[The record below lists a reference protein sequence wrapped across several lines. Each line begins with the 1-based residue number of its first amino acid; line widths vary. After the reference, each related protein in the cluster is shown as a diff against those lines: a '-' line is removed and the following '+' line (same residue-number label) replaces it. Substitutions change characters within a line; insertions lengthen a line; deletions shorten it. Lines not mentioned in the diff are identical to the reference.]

1 MNNEIITSPNSV
13 LRRLKTIEGHL
24 KGVVRMVEEDAY
36 CIDVIRQIQAVEAA
50 LNKVSAQILEEHLNS
65 CVITAIRGD
74 SEGER
79 ERVLKE
85 ISEVFEMA
93 NKV

>member
-1 MNNEIITSPNSV
+1 MSDST
-13 LRRLKTIEGHL
+13 LKRLKTIEGHL
-24 KGVVRMVEEDAY
+24 KGIIRMVEEDAY
-36 CIDVIRQIQAVEAA
+36 CIDIIRQIQAVESA
-50 LNKVSAQILEEHLNS
+50 LNKVSGQILDEHLNS
-65 CVITAIRGD
+65 CVITAIQGD
-74 SEGER
+74 DPKER

>member
-1 MNNEIITSPNSV
+1 MENENS

-24 KGVVRMVEEDAY
+24 RGVIRMVEEDAY

-50 LNKVSAQILEEHLNS
+50 LNKVSSQILENHLNS
-65 CVITAIRGD
+65 CVITAIKGD
-74 SEGER
+74 NPKER
-79 ERVLKE
+79 ERVLNE
-85 ISEVFEMA
+85 ITEVFEMA

>member
-1 MNNEIITSPNSV
+1 MENDTSS

-24 KGVVRMVEEDAY
+24 RGVIRMVEEDAY

-50 LNKVSAQILEEHLNS
+50 LNKVSSQILENHLNS
-65 CVITAIRGD
+65 CVITAIKGD
-74 SEGER
+74 DQKER

-85 ISEVFEMA
+85 ITEVFEMST
-93 NKV
+93 KV

>member
-1 MNNEIITSPNSV
+1 MASETAV
-13 LRRLKTIEGHL
+13 RRLKTIEGHVR
-24 KGVVRMVEEDAY
+24 GIVRMAEEGAY
-36 CIDVIRQIQAVEAA
+36 CIDLIRQIQAVEAA
-50 LNKVSAQILEEHLNS
+50 LNKVSSQILEEHLNS
-65 CVITAIRGD
+65 CVITAIQGED
-74 SEGER
+74 PKER